1 MTTKFEIDIADAAG
15 CESSLRTIFKAM
27 DRLHGTRKTGLIV
40 RDAFAPEPGSPQA
53 LAALEFRKVR
63 RGLKPE
69 DLGLLLAYYEMP
81 RPSKRGLA
89 KKLAQINKKHAPDG
103 PFGPTGSDNPDVML
117 RQIKRVFS
125 KHSDRLAAI
134 EALDPELRREEITGT
149 MVGTAARRQ
158 RRIAMRS
165 SNVIHLKP
173 KRKLLKK

>member
-69 DLGLLLAYYEMP
+69 DLGLLLAQAPPISVDLGQSATCGSVRAMSVLTNSRHWMRRVYEYTP
-81 RPSKRGLA
+81 
-89 KKLAQINKKHAPDG
+89 
-103 PFGPTGSDNPDVML
+103 
-117 RQIKRVFS
+117 
-125 KHSDRLAAI
+125 
-134 EALDPELRREEITGT
+134 
-149 MVGTAARRQ
+149 
-158 RRIAMRS
+158 
-165 SNVIHLKP
+165 
-173 KRKLLKK
+173 

>member
-81 RPSKRGLA
+81 RPVSA
-89 KKLAQINKKHAPDG
+89 
-103 PFGPTGSDNPDVML
+103 VWL
-117 RQIKRVFS
+117 RS
-125 KHSDRLAAI
+125 
-134 EALDPELRREEITGT
+134 
-149 MVGTAARRQ
+149 
-158 RRIAMRS
+158 
-165 SNVIHLKP
+165 
-173 KRKLLKK
+173 LLKLTRSTRLTGPLVPPGPIIQM